1 MEKLSDTQLQ
11 FSAVS
16 KEHGDTVIESVPMD
30 WNSAVKYIKNQVI
43 PSLDEFN
50 WKAELK
56 E

>member
-30 WNSAVKYIKNQVI
+30 WNNMLLNIFYSTI
-43 PSLDEFN
+43 PSTDEFT
-50 WKAELK
+50 WKVEMK
-56 E
+56 

>member
-30 WNSAVKYIKNQVI
+30 WNSAVKYIKKHVI
-43 PSLDEFN
+43 PSTDEFN
-50 WKAELK
+50 WKVEMK
-56 E
+56 